1 MATNSNDKNGDLP
14 DTTEASPD
22 IKADSTEPEVQKY
35 IDVLNKRWPEPEPPA
50 ASHIKDLKVLVVD
63 DQASIRNIIMNTL
76 NDMKFSPANIEGAS
90 DGIKA
95 AEKLKNIKFDII
107 ISDWNMPRMT
117 GFQLLKIV
125 KAVPGFK
132 NTPFLMATAE
142 GQQEKVLQAIKH
154 GVNNYVVKPFT
165 SEQLIGKIKAVLTKP
180 SSK

>member
-1 MATNSNDKNGDLP
+1 M
-14 DTTEASPD
+14 
-22 IKADSTEPEVQKY
+22 
-35 IDVLNKRWPEPEPPA
+35 
-50 ASHIKDLKVLVVD
+50 
-63 DQASIRNIIMNTL
+63 
-76 NDMKFSPANIEGAS
+76 ANIGKCRTGFEA
-90 DGIKA
+90 IKRQ
-95 AEKLKNIKFDII
+95 IKFDII